1 MASPHI
7 GTLREKP
14 LHASLKE
21 WCARPGDRFEVPVE
35 GFVVDVVR
43 DELLIEIQTRGFSS
57 MKKKLAAL
65 LEAGHSVRIVYP
77 VAMDRWL
84 VKLDDDGTVLDRR
97 KSPKHGGFVDVFS
110 ELVSIPT
117 FVDDPRFE
125 VEVVLVAEEEYRVHE
140 PGKAWRRKGWTVLER
155 RLLDVLESKRLASGT
170 DLVGLM
176 PNGIPEVFTTADLSV
191 RLGRSRRLAQQM
203 AYCLR
208 ETGALEVV
216 GKTGNALNYR
226 VA

>member
-43 DELLIEIQTRGFSS
+43 DQLLIEIQTRGFSS

-77 VAMDRWL
+77 VALDRWL
-84 VKLDDDGTVLDRR
+84 VKVDDDGTVLDRR

-125 VEVVLVAEEEYRVHE
+125 VEVVLVAEEEYRVHQ

-176 PNGIPEVFTTADLSV
+176 PNGIPEIFTTADLSV